1 MVYYQE
7 ERRVGEEEGEF
18 EEEEMEEKEQRDQ
31 GQVTL
36 RDGGQVGVHC
46 AGDGMFGGGA
56 FLGFIEV
63 LMRVEREDFFE
74 GSGGRGCVPN

>member
-1 MVYYQE
+1 
-7 ERRVGEEEGEF
+7 
-18 EEEEMEEKEQRDQ
+18 
-31 GQVTL
+31 
-36 RDGGQVGVHC
+36 
-46 AGDGMFGGGA
+46 MFGGGA